1 VAGEGSAGAGEQTA
15 SPWTLKRFVLG
26 LAAHPLMRLPMSW
39 LEELGDLASLLG
51 QAIYFGVRPPYRF
64 RLLIRAIDFI
74 GMGSVFIV
82 GLTSLF
88 VGMVFGLQ
96 LVYGF
101 RQFGAENQTGAV
113 VGLSLAR
120 ELAPVFSA
128 LMVSSRAGSAMTTE
142 IGSMRVTN
150 QIDALVVMSVNPVQY
165 LIWCAWSLPGS
176 LAVPALTM
184 LANIVGITGAY
195 GVCVYLLGLD
205 PGVFIDKV
213 RWYVDSRD
221 VASRASSRRGSS
233 GFVVM
238 LIACRQGFFASGG
251 AAGVGVA
258 TTRSVVHSAVTVLV
272 LDYVLSPSSSPSR
285 PSTPDGNHG

>member
-1 VAGEGSAGAGEQTA
+1 MAGEGSAGAGEQTA

-113 VGLSLAR
+113 VGLALAR

-128 LMVSSRAGSAMTTE
+128 LMVSSRAGSAITTE

-150 QIDALVVMSVNPVQY
+150 QVDALVVMSVNPVQY
-165 LIWCAWSLPGS
+165 LIWPRLVAGT

-213 RWYVDSRD
+213 RWYVDTRD
-221 VASRASSRRGSS
+221 VAQGLIKAAFFGLTI
-233 GFVVM
+233 M
-238 LIACRQGFFASGG
+238 LIACRQGYNASGG
-251 AAGVGVA
+251 AAGVGMA
-258 TTRSVVHSAVTVLV
+258 TNRSVVHSAVTVLI
-272 LDYVLSPSSSPSR
+272 LDYVLSSLITDSALYS
-285 PSTPDGNHG
+285 